1 MAGASLRECWHLR
14 EWGVQRRGSER
25 LVGGDITLLGE
36 RREKKLKKKKNHVFG
51 DQRRSA
57 LWRKGGWREGGE
69 RRGGVRKKESV
80 CVCV

>member
-36 RREKKLKKKKNHVFG
+36 RRKKTKKKKNHVFG

-57 LWRKGGWREGGE
+57 LWRKGGGEGVSGE
-69 RRGGVRKKESV
+69 EG
-80 CVCV
+80 